1 MNKVVVGKIVN
12 TIGLKGELK
21 IVCTVENLGKISD
34 AEKIYINGFD
44 ESFVLSKV
52 RPAGTNYAIKI
63 SGLDDINDVEK
74 FKGHNILVDFDT
86 DYELKENEFMVDDL
100 VGSKIVV
107 DGKQAIIVDVENYGA
122 GDILVFELEGKEMR
136 VPFVLKF
143 FDSIDISSKTLV
155 ASKHFFEGAV

>member
-1 MNKVVVGKIVN
+1 
-12 TIGLKGELK
+12 
-21 IVCTVENLGKISD
+21 
-34 AEKIYINGFD
+34 
-44 ESFVLSKV
+44 LSKV